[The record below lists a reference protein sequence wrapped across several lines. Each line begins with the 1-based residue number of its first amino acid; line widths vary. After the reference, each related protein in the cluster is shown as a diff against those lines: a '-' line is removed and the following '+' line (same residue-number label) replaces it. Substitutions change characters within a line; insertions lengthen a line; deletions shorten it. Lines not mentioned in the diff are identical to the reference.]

1 VNGDLTEVVG
11 SYGRQRSDGLADVR
25 AQGVPS
31 TQIRYDASG
40 QLDPDLAQVVDLRQL
55 RDSMSRS

>member
-11 SYGRQRSDGLADVR
+11 SHGRQ
-25 AQGVPS
+25 
-31 TQIRYDASG
+31 RYDASG